1 MINKTYNLRGCLL
14 GVCWRSLPGG
24 GFLVSRSW
32 TFSGPNVIYLYPDCR
47 FFIYNSYHILKQ
59 HSNSQRTKNYNS
71 DWLFLKSW
79 FSIALWGPMW
89 LLIFSFSKDGSG
101 GIFPKLWCRTSQTL
115 RSQRLHGG
123 RSGSGKFVL
132 LGSSFCFGGHK
143 IMDHLAWLLLYL
155 QVKVPLMSEPQGD
168 WFTSQPASPACFC
181 RFFWSKLILKS
192 ERHFKPW
199 WWASDSKTS

>member
-1 MINKTYNLRGCLL
+1 MFAGEVFQAEASLSVGRGLFPDQTSSISIQTA
-14 GVCWRSLPGG
+14 GSLYTI
-24 GFLVSRSW
+24 LIIS
-32 TFSGPNVIYLYPDCR
+32 
-47 FFIYNSYHILKQ
+47 LKQ

-71 DWLFLKSW
+71 DWLCLKSW

-89 LLIFSFSKDGSG
+89 LLIFSFWKDGSG
-101 GIFPKLWCRTSQTL
+101 GIFPKLWCRTGQTL

-143 IMDHLAWLLLYL
+143 IIDHLAWLLLYL

-181 RFFWSKLILKS
+181 RFLIKVN
-192 ERHFKPW
+192 FKIW
-199 WWASDSKTS
+199 KTLSTLMVS